1 MNLYPRNDIS
11 ELIHT
16 LQTSVDHFYIEI
28 NAIDESKP
36 IEEVGSSLKNSCADV
51 TNALEK
57 LKHVLLDL
65 NTRNIQ
71 LVDQNDTLKQ
81 NVFATNDVE
90 GSIAAE
96 MPILIRHLESLKQL
110 LDEKKQLSDVESIN
124 AQLKQSQLNQREAF
138 QEKKNEMEQVTKSLL
153 SDLENAKQYAEE
165 ASTKNKSVAQ
175 EAENLRLSFE
185 KEKEHI
191 RENFERELKEKVL
204 DALFHHTQQ
213 NATIQQLEQEKLSL
227 MSKLLEFDALEN
239 RILNITEKAE
249 LMRNRNFEL
258 ERKLEEL
265 LMENSNLKSSNVKLT
280 ERVERVSKE
289 YHNLQNER
297 TALQVTQSPMNG
309 KENIPD
315 VQAGAPIKPVL
326 DSEYENLK
334 RKLQLTER
342 KAAAVE
348 RVLQN
353 TAKAVN
359 DPSLRPADVV
369 QLLRTIVNYIP
380 GYTKV

>member
-1 MNLYPRNDIS
+1 MNLYPRNDIL
-11 ELIHT
+11 ELINT

-57 LKHVLLDL
+57 LKQVLVYLH
-65 NTRNIQ
+65 TRNIQ
-71 LVDQNDTLKQ
+71 IVDQNDTLKQ
-81 NVFATNDVE
+81 NVFATSDVE
-90 GSIAAE
+90 SCIATE

-110 LDEKKQLSDVESIN
+110 LVEKKQLSDVESIN
-124 AQLKQSQLNQREAF
+124 TQLRQSLSSEREAF
-138 QEKKNEMEQVTKSLL
+138 QDKTNEMEQVTKSLL
-153 SDLENAKQYAEE
+153 SDLENAKHYAEE
-165 ASTKNKSVAQ
+165 VSMKSKSVAQ
-175 EAENLRLSFE
+175 EADDLKLSFE
-185 KEKEHI
+185 KEKEQI

-213 NATIQQLEQEKLSL
+213 KATIQQLEQEKQSL
-227 MSKLLEFDALEN
+227 MSKLLEFDAVES

-249 LMRNRNFEL
+249 LMRNRNNEL

-265 LMENSNLKSSNVKLT
+265 LLENSNLKSSNVKLT

-289 YHNLQNER
+289 YHTLQNER

-315 VQAGAPIKPVL
+315 VQAGTPVKPVL
-326 DSEYENLK
+326 DSEYENLR
-334 RKLQLTER
+334 RKLQLVER
-342 KAAAVE
+342 KATAVE

-359 DPSLRPADVV
+359 DPSLRPADVI